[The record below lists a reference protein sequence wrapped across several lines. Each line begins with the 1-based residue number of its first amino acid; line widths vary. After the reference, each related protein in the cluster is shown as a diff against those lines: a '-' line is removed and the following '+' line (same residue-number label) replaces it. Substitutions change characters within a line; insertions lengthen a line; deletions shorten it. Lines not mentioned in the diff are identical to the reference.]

1 MSGARVLVAGAT
13 GALGGATTAEP
24 AGRGARVAL
33 PGRDRGRLP
42 HTVRAHSGAPAAG
55 FDARDPGSRARAGH
69 AAAAAL
75 QGLDAAVV
83 ASGPVAFG
91 AAEETGAEPPRPGP
105 GQSRG
110 AEPLCPGPGRSRGAE
125 PLCPGPGRSPGA
137 ERRDR

>member
-1 MSGARVLVAGAT
+1 MEVSGARVLVAGAT

-33 PGRDRGRLP
+33 TGRDRGRP
-42 HTVRAHSGAPAAG
+42 AHTARAHSGAPAAG
-55 FDARDPGSRARAGH
+55 SDAHDPGSCARAGH
-69 AAAAAL
+69 AAAAAR

-91 AAEETGAEPPRPGP
+91 AAEETGAEPLRPRP

-110 AEPLCPGPGRSRGAE
+110 AEPLRPGPGRS
-125 PLCPGPGRSPGA
+125 SVA
-137 ERRDR
+137 ERRAR

>member
-13 GALGGATTAEP
+13 GALGGAITAQP

-33 PGRDRGRLP
+33 AGRDRLA

-55 FDARDPGSRARAGH
+55 FDARDPGACARAGQ
-69 AAAAAL
+69 AGAVAR

-83 ASGPVAFG
+83 VSGPVTFG

-105 GQSRG
+105 GQSHG
-110 AEPLCPGPGRSRGAE
+110 AEPPR
-125 PLCPGPGRSPGA
+125 PGPGRSPGA
-137 ERRDR
+137 ERRAR